1 MNKHTPILSL
11 VALATLT
18 YCVTAYTRPQ
28 EPAGRA
34 LHAALRH
41 LPEAD
46 LPRIPFSGLLDW
58 DNGYQHRPTLRPL
71 QVVPATC
78 TPYTPEELSEIYPT
92 H

>member
-1 MNKHTPILSL
+1 MKTYLAIFSIAAALYLS
-11 VALATLT
+11 A
-18 YCVTAYTRPQ
+18 AYTRPQ

-41 LPEAD
+41 LPEVD

-58 DNGYQHRPTLRPL
+58 DNGYQPRPTLRPL

-78 TPYTPEELSEIYPT
+78 TPYTPEEISEIYPT